1 MTNPPVT
8 VHREDTT
15 IGVVRTGTRL
25 SWGAVFAGLVIA
37 TALQLL
43 FAVLGGAIGLDAWDT
58 DAGRGL
64 GIGAAVWAAISI
76 LLSLY
81 IGGTI
86 TGRLAGI
93 LARRDGVL
101 HGMVLWAVSTLLT
114 VWLIAS
120 GVGALA
126 GATFSVFGKV
136 AGAAAG
142 AVTSGAASA
151 IGSADIDLG
160 NLRGEIEQVLRQTDD
175 PALSPE
181 SLRVRAQRAG
191 DTAAQS
197 RASNSDVAGEIAD
210 MVRNTAGEVDREAV
224 VNVIVARTGR
234 SRAEAERM
242 ADRVIEARRTL
253 GRQADTLRSEVGER
267 AEQASEATSKAL
279 WFALLGMVLSL
290 AAAVGGAATTAR
302 D

>member
-1 MTNPPVT
+1 MTTPPGT
-8 VHREDTT
+8 VHREDTA
-15 IGVVRTGTRL
+15 IAVVRTGPRL
-25 SWGAVFAGLVIA
+25 SWGAIFAGLVIA

-58 DAGRGL
+58 DSGRSL

-93 LARRDGVL
+93 LARKDGVL

-160 NLRGEIEQVLRQTDD
+160 SLRGEIEQVLRQTGD

-191 DTAAQS
+191 DTATQS
-197 RASNSDVAGEIAD
+197 RASNSEVAGELAE

-242 ADRVIEARRTL
+242 ADRVIETRRTL
-253 GRQADTLRSEVGER
+253 SRQVDTLRSEVGER
-267 AEQASEATSKAL
+267 AEGASEATSKAL